1 VSSINI
7 LLVNEHEI
15 MREGLK
21 LMLNA
26 QPDLVV
32 VGEVCG
38 VHELRQNVR
47 SLQPHVVIVD
57 LSMPVTNGFQVA
69 RQLKAENSEVRI
81 LALSAYEDADY
92 LQQMLNAGASGY
104 LLKRAAASDLIRAI
118 HMVAQNQIYID
129 PLMAHA
135 WAKQLI
141 SPVYQERAD
150 ASDPPVVSA
159 REKEVLRLFVWGYA
173 HKEIAREMHISVK
186 TVETYK
192 ARLMEKMNFKSR
204 TELVRFALKEGL
216 FNNDP
221 GRS

>member
-1 VSSINI
+1 MSSINI
-7 LLVNEHEI
+7 LLVDEHEI

-21 LMLNA
+21 LLLNA
-26 QPDLVV
+26 QSDFIV
-32 VGEVCG
+32 VGEVRDA
-38 VHELRQNVR
+38 HELLQQVR
-47 SLQPHVVIVD
+47 SLRPHVVILD
-57 LSMPVTNGFQVA
+57 LSMIVANGFQAA
-69 RQLKAENSEVRI
+69 RQLKAENSEVKI
-81 LALSAYEDADY
+81 LALSAYEDADC

-104 LLKRAAASDLIRAI
+104 LLNRATVSDLIRAI
-118 HMVAQNQIYID
+118 RMVARNQIYID

-135 WAKQLI
+135 WAKQLTG
-141 SPVYQERAD
+141 PVPQERPET
-150 ASDPPVVSA
+150 SDPSLITA

-173 HKEIAREMHISVK
+173 HKEIARELHISVK

-204 TELVRFALKEGL
+204 TELVRFALKAGL